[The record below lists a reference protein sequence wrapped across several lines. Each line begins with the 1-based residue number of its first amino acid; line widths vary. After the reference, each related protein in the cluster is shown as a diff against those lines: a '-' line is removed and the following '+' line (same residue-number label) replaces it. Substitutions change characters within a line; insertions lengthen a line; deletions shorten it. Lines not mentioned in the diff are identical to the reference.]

1 MYFFLHFAL
10 LSQPFV
16 TRSCV
21 GLKNHLF
28 ILSEEVIYIESTQ
41 INKDNPQL
49 PESDFTAETE
59 NNLDKVLVTLEMM
72 FLSACFRL
80 FKLLLVKFL
89 TLEWT
94 SKHFLNI
101 WSQKVSEWHV
111 QCNFVLSRDTI
122 LIHFQK
128 C

>member
-1 MYFFLHFAL
+1 MFRQDRCFVLFLHFAL

-59 NNLDKVLVTLEMM
+59 NNLDKSFGDAGDDVLTRL
-72 FLSACFRL
+72 LSSFSPS
-80 FKLLLVKFL
+80 
-89 TLEWT
+89 E
-94 SKHFLNI
+94 HFLNI
-101 WSQKVSEWHV
+101 WSQKGSE
-111 QCNFVLSRDTI
+111 
-122 LIHFQK
+122 
-128 C
+128 